1 MHRDGRRRREPE
13 STTTT
18 RDPGTSPT
26 STTTTVPFGLRP
38 RVPVVLPNRPATTT
52 TGDKQK
58 EKDEAKFNNQLGC
71 YAATKSSSLR
81 RRRSVRFR
89 GEESGTT
96 CQAGAC
102 VDHDDSEH
110 TDVCAVSEVSI
121 GANLNDAEQ
130 SDVLSL
136 EQDMPLCLASQ
147 FCVDLSCD
155 LIVSAPGR
163 LFLCT

>member
-1 MHRDGRRRREPE
+1 M
-13 STTTT
+13 
-18 RDPGTSPT
+18 
-26 STTTTVPFGLRP
+26 
-38 RVPVVLPNRPATTT
+38 
-52 TGDKQK
+52 
-58 EKDEAKFNNQLGC
+58 KFKGKLGC

-81 RRRSVRFR
+81 RRRSVRIP

-102 VDHDDSEH
+102 IDRGDSEH
-110 TDVCAVSEVSI
+110 RAVCAVSEGSI

-147 FCVDLSCD
+147 FCVDL
-155 LIVSAPGR
+155 IVSAPSR